1 MSIIGK
7 EREKEL
13 WSLGKRRE
21 KERYE
26 MEIKWGNRN
35 ILTAREREREK

>member
-1 MSIIGK
+1 MPIIGK

-21 KERYE
+21 KERNE
-26 MEIKWGNRN
+26 MEIKWGTQKH
-35 ILTAREREREK
+35 TAREREREK